1 MKKGEK
7 GFTLIEVLVATAIV
21 ALIAGAATQTTF
33 QVYDDTTRN
42 GDHVT
47 AVRQVQNAGYWI
59 GRDARM
65 AEVVYTD
72 NLTPPAFMV
81 INWTVWDTEDTI
93 YHSATYSITDLSGN
107 VGKIKRRHQDSEGTD
122 EETLVSQYIYYD
134 VSDPDN
140 TTKASF
146 NSPVLTV
153 QITARYEDY
162 QETREYLIYRRSDF

>member
-7 GFTLIEVLVATAIV
+7 GFTIIEVLVATAIM

-33 QVYDDTTRN
+33 QVYDDTRRN

-65 AEVVYTD
+65 AEIVYTE
-72 NLTPPAFMV
+72 NLTTPAFMV
-81 INWTVWDTEDTI
+81 INWTEWDVEDTV
-93 YHSATYSITDLSGN
+93 YHSVTYSIEDLSGN
-107 VGKIKRRHQDSEGTD
+107 IGKIKRRHQDSGGTD
-122 EETLVSQYIYYD
+122 EETLISQYIYYD
-134 VSDPDN
+134 GSDPDN
-140 TTKASF
+140 TTSASF
-146 NSPVLTV
+146 SSPVLTV
-153 QITARYEDY
+153 RVTARCGDY